1 MEKSPKSTLKYTEDG
16 EKSMEKSGE
25 KWRKVEKSGEKWRNA
40 KLGFHYKIM
49 NPPFFGHYPGFCKKT
64 VCCVQF
70 LYLVVQNMTKWKSLS
85 EESGEK
91 SKMRWRKV
99 EKSPTHTLKYTENGE
114 KSSDFSPLFSISW
127 HIKYSKKKVEKSGEK
142 WS

>member
-49 NPPFFGHYPGFCKKT
+49 NPQFFGHYPGFCKKT
-64 VCCVQF
+64 VALWWDPAWPKRYCLVLSTTSVI
-70 LYLVVQNMTKWKSLS
+70 LY
-85 EESGEK
+85 
-91 SKMRWRKV
+91 
-99 EKSPTHTLKYTENGE
+99 
-114 KSSDFSPLFSISW
+114 IS
-127 HIKYSKKKVEKSGEK
+127 V
-142 WS
+142 